1 MTTLSLR
8 ISIVKSN
15 NVKMMQFD
23 ENVVVY
29 DAMRIIRERVP
40 DAAQGQGSFD
50 GTHPPVLVVYYAAS
64 EYGLFKPD
72 EDPVKGR
79 WLEQG
84 KTLGYYHFKNGVSS
98 NGVCMVFSN
107 NVWPTGFI
115 GVS

>member
-15 NVKMMQFD
+15 NIKTMLFNDTV
-23 ENVVVY
+23 EVH
-29 DAMRIIRERVP
+29 DAVSIIRERVP
-40 DAAQGQGSFD
+40 DAVHGQGKLQLKQ
-50 GTHPPVLVVYYAAS
+50 HPLHDHHNFCCIIAADN

-84 KTLGYYHFKNGVSS
+84 KTLGYYHFKNGVSHGS
-98 NGVCMVFSN
+98 
-107 NVWPTGFI
+107 
-115 GVS
+115 

>member
-40 DAAQGQGSFD
+40 DAAQGQGNFMD
-50 GTHPPVLVVYYAAS
+50 HAH
-64 EYGLFKPD
+64 LFNYCSYSQ
-72 EDPVKGR
+72 R
-79 WLEQG
+79 
-84 KTLGYYHFKNGVSS
+84 
-98 NGVCMVFSN
+98 
-107 NVWPTGFI
+107 VWI
-115 GVS
+115 I

>member
-40 DAAQGQGSFD
+40 DAAQGQGKR
-50 GTHPPVLVVYYAAS
+50 PRPLVTIITDVPQQVNT
-64 EYGLFKPD
+64 GC
-72 EDPVKGR
+72 
-79 WLEQG
+79 
-84 KTLGYYHFKNGVSS
+84 S
-98 NGVCMVFSN
+98 NLTRT
-107 NVWPTGFI
+107 P
-115 GVS
+115 

>member
-40 DAAQGQGSFD
+40 DAAQGQGILR
-50 GTHPPVLVVYYAAS
+50 GHAH
-64 EYGLFKPD
+64 LFTSLLMYSK
-72 EDPVKGR
+72 R
-79 WLEQG
+79 
-84 KTLGYYHFKNGVSS
+84 
-98 NGVCMVFSN
+98 
-107 NVWPTGFI
+107 VWI
-115 GVS
+115 V

>member
-40 DAAQGQGSFD
+40 DAAQGQGKRPRPLSL
-50 GTHPPVLVVYYAAS
+50 HSVLPQPAS
-64 EYGLFKPD
+64 MD
-72 EDPVKGR
+72 C
-79 WLEQG
+79 
-84 KTLGYYHFKNGVSS
+84 S
-98 NGVCMVFSN
+98 NRTRT
-107 NVWPTGFI
+107 P
-115 GVS
+115 

>member
-40 DAAQGQGSFD
+40 DAAQGQGSFN
-50 GTHPPVLVVYYAAS
+50 GPRPLIYYLYTQQAS
-64 EYGLFKPD
+64 MDCLNQT
-72 EDPVKGR
+72 R
-79 WLEQG
+79 TQ
-84 KTLGYYHFKNGVSS
+84 
-98 NGVCMVFSN
+98 
-107 NVWPTGFI
+107 
-115 GVS
+115 

>member
-40 DAAQGQGSFD
+40 DAAQGQGSFK
-50 GTHPPVLVVYYAAS
+50 
-64 EYGLFKPD
+64 E
-72 EDPVKGR
+72 
-79 WLEQG
+79 
-84 KTLGYYHFKNGVSS
+84 HFACLIHLLMYS
-98 NGVCMVFSN
+98 
-107 NVWPTGFI
+107 
-115 GVS
+115 

>member
-40 DAAQGQGSFD
+40 DAAQGQGSMK
-50 GTHPPVLVVYYAAS
+50 GHAH
-64 EYGLFKPD
+64 LFHCSP
-72 EDPVKGR
+72 
-79 WLEQG
+79 
-84 KTLGYYHFKNGVSS
+84 
-98 NGVCMVFSN
+98 
-107 NVWPTGFI
+107 
-115 GVS
+115 